1 MDWDEVWNLVK
12 EIWPH
17 LVAGV
22 TLLVDLAAAAHVVM
36 YKKDTRAATGW
47 VGIIWLVPVLGVVLY
62 VMFGINRVQRRATSR
77 RHGRRVVSRASTAP
91 DSIPGSVAAEA
102 THLLTL
108 AKLVGTLTS
117 RPLLEGNDIH
127 PLIGG
132 DEAYPEM
139 LRAID
144 ESQRSVALASYIFD
158 NDRAGRMFAD
168 ALSRAVKR
176 GIEVRVLIDAV
187 GARYTW
193 PSIEHALKAGRVR
206 QARFMQ
212 TLLPGRWPYAN
223 LRNHRKVLVV
233 DGTLGFTGGLNIRE
247 GHWLSLN
254 PAHPIQDMHFRI
266 NGPVVGHLMEVFA
279 EDWEFSTG
287 EALQG
292 ETWFRSIEPTGD
304 MLARG
309 ITTGPDRDIDKLRIA
324 LLGAIACAESSI
336 SIMSPY
342 FLPDESLMMALN
354 VAALRGVQVDIVLP
368 QVNNLAL
375 VKWASTAQLWELI
388 ERGCRIWNSPPPF
401 EHTKLMLV
409 DRLWSLIGSANWDP
423 RSLRLN
429 FEFNVEC
436 YDAALAGRLQDR
448 IDARIAE
455 SRRVTMAD
463 VEGLPLLVRLRNG
476 IARLFTPYL

>member
-1 MDWDEVWNLVK
+1 MDWDAVWNLVK

-17 LVAGV
+17 LVASV
-22 TLLVDLAAAAHVVM
+22 TLLIDLAAAAHVVM

-47 VGIIWLVPVLGVVLY
+47 VGIIWLVPVLGVILY
-62 VMFGINRVQRRATSR
+62 VMFGINRVQRRATILR
-77 RHGRRVVSRASTAP
+77 GGRRAAVRAAAAP
-91 DSIPGSVAAEA
+91 ESVPELVA
-102 THLLTL
+102 THLFTL

-144 ESQRSVALASYIFD
+144 DAQDSVALASYIFD

-168 ALSRAVKR
+168 ALTRAVER

-193 PSIEHALKAGRVR
+193 PSIEHALKAGGVR
-206 QARFMQ
+206 QARFLP
-212 TLLPGRWPYAN
+212 TLLPGRWAYAN
-223 LRNHRKVLVV
+223 LRNHRKVLIV
-233 DGTLGFTGGLNIRE
+233 DGNLGFTGGLNIRE
-247 GHWLSLN
+247 GHDLALR

-266 NGPVVGHLMEVFA
+266 RGPVVGHLQEVFA

-287 EALQG
+287 ETLQG
-292 ETWFRSIEPTGD
+292 ETWFRSIPPAGD

-309 ITTGPDRDIDKLRIA
+309 ITTGPDQDIDKLRIA
-324 LLGAIACAESSI
+324 LFGAIACAESSI
-336 SIMSPY
+336 SIVSPY
-342 FLPDESLMMALN
+342 FLPDESLMMALE

-368 QVNNLAL
+368 QVNNLVL
-375 VKWASTAQLWELI
+375 VQWASSALLGDLI
-388 ERGCRIWNSPPPF
+388 DRGCRVWFSPPPF
-401 EHTKLMLV
+401 DHTKLMVV
-409 DRLWSLIGSANWDP
+409 DKLWSLIGSANWDP

-436 YDAALAGRLQDR
+436 YDAAFAGRLQER
-448 IDARIAE
+448 IDGRIAAARRI
-455 SRRVTMAD
+455 SRAD
-463 VEGLPLLVRLRNG
+463 VESVPLAVRLRNG

>member
-1 MDWDEVWNLVK
+1 MDWDAVWNLVK

-17 LVAGV
+17 LVAAA
-22 TLLVDLAAAAHVVM
+22 TLLIDLAAAAHVVM

-47 VGIIWLVPVLGVVLY
+47 VGIIWLVPLLGAVLY
-62 VMFGINRVQRRATSR
+62 VMFGINRVQRRATILRS
-77 RHGRRVVSRASTAP
+77 GRRGIARATTAP
-91 DSIPGSVAAEA
+91 EDIPALVATDA
-102 THLLTL
+102 THLTTL
-108 AKLVGTLTS
+108 AKLVGTLTH
-117 RPLLEGNDIH
+117 RQLLEGNDIH

-144 ESQRSVALASYIFD
+144 EAQRSIALASYIFD
-158 NDRAGRMFAD
+158 NDRAGRMFAE
-168 ALSRAVKR
+168 ALSRAVER
-176 GIEVRVLIDAV
+176 GVEVRVLIDAV

-193 PSIEHALKAGRVR
+193 PSIEHALKAGGVR
-206 QARFMQ
+206 TARFMP
-212 TLLPGRWPYAN
+212 TLLPGAWPYAN
-223 LRNHRKVLVV
+223 LRNHRKVLIV

-247 GHWLSLN
+247 GHWLSLH
-254 PAHPIQDMHFRI
+254 PSHPIQDTHFRI
-266 NGPVVGHLMEVFA
+266 NGPVVSHLMEVFA
-279 EDWEFSTG
+279 EDWEFSTH
-287 EALQG
+287 ETLSG
-292 ETWFRSIEPTGD
+292 ETWFRSIESAGN

-309 ITTGPDRDIDKLRIA
+309 ITTGPDRDIDKLRIT
-324 LLGAIACAESSI
+324 LLGAIACAESSV
-336 SIMSPY
+336 SIVSPY

-375 VKWASTAQLWELI
+375 VQWASTALLSELI

-401 EHTKLMLV
+401 EHTKLMVVDKFWALV
-409 DRLWSLIGSANWDP
+409 GSANWDP

-436 YDAALAGRLQDR
+436 YDAELAGRLQDG
-448 IDARIAE
+448 IDRRIAV

-463 VEGLPLLVRLRNG
+463 VQSLPLLVRLRNG
-476 IARLFTPYL
+476 ITRLFTPYL